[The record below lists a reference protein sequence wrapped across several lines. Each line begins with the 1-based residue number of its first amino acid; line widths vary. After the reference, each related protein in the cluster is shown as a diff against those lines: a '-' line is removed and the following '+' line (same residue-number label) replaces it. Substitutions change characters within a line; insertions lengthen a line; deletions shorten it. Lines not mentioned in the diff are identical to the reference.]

1 MELLQGSA
9 RIPCRIILGT
19 IGLGGWME
27 LARIHRRRSI
37 IEDPARFGC
46 LAAAAALLFVSD
58 VPFWMTLAVVGV
70 TQLAPIMMA
79 ARAMEQGWSRR
90 WGMRVHPAVYA
101 SNLAVDFTNLAAC
114 TVVGALLM
122 VRHTGGV
129 ETVRPLA
136 ILTVAI
142 AFLPDIRLCRWLLS
156 SEPGESSHQLRHGS
170 ILRDPVLLG
179 SLLAT
184 GVVSVLDHGSLR
196 FVLYSLIFLQF
207 NALLVLVDKYL
218 PEIESRR
225 RTGWKAILLERE
237 GRRLW
242 LTLAPLGLVP
252 LRLAAGDRVAWIA
265 AAGLVVLIVLPD
277 LIRMAVGF
285 YTEVGNLF
293 RVTPAA
299 PATYIVL
306 PK

>member
-1 MELLQGSA
+1 
-9 RIPCRIILGT
+9 
-19 IGLGGWME
+19 ME
-27 LARIHRRRSI
+27 LARIHRHRTI

-46 LAAAAALLFVSD
+46 LCAAAALLFVGD
-58 VPFWMTLAVVGV
+58 IPFWMTLVVVGI

-90 WGMRVHPAVYA
+90 WGTRVHPTVYA
-101 SNLAVDFTNLAAC
+101 SNLAMDFTNLSAC

-122 VRHTGGV
+122 VRHAGIV

-156 SEPGESSHQLRHGS
+156 SDPAESSHQLRHGS
-170 ILRDPVLLG
+170 ILRDPVMLG

-184 GVVSVLDHGSLR
+184 GVVCVIDRSSLE
-196 FVLYSLIFLQF
+196 FMLYSLIFLQF
-207 NALLVLVDKYL
+207 NALLVIVDKYL
-218 PEIESRR
+218 PEIETRFR
-225 RTGWKAILLERE
+225 AGWKTLLLTRE

-242 LTLAPLGLVP
+242 LTLAPLAVVP
-252 LRLAAGDRVAWIA
+252 LRLAAGDRTAWWTA
-265 AAGLVVLIVLPD
+265 AALAAIVVLPD
-277 LIRMAVGF
+277 LWRLMTMIVTG
-285 YTEVGNLF
+285 VGNLF
-293 RVTPAA
+293 RVTPAPA
-299 PATYIVL
+299 ATYIVL